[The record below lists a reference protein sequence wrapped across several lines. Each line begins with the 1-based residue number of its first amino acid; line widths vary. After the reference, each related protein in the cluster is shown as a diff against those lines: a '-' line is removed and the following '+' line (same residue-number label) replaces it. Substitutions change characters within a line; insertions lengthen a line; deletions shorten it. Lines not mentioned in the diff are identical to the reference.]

1 MTEELLS
8 VEIKKVVG
16 PTPNGAAV
24 LLGNDEKT
32 FVIFIGFY
40 EAAALLREL
49 KEEQPARPLTH
60 DLLHSVFLGFDLAI
74 QKIIVSDIVD
84 NAFCATLI
92 LEQRVGQPAD
102 GLRNEVRIDAR
113 PSDCMVLAVK
123 NDADIYV
130 TREVF
135 DQVRDFSEFLDKD
148 GPALGSLFASE
159 LSEDEFGPIR
169 GEGLALDFPDVTDA
183 AGDEPDDD
191 GDADDVG
198 HKKSSDD

>member
-1 MTEELLS
+1 MTEELLN

-24 LLGNDEKT
+24 LLGDDDKT

-60 DLLHSVFLGFDLAI
+60 DLLQSVFLGFDLEI
-74 QKIIVSDIVD
+74 QKIIVTDIVD

-92 LEQRVGQPAD
+92 LEQRMGQPSD
-102 GLRNEVRIDAR
+102 SLRNEVRIDAR

-123 NDADIYV
+123 NEADIYV
-130 TREVF
+130 TREVY

-148 GPALGSLFASE
+148 APTLGSLFANE
-159 LSEDEFGPIR
+159 LSEEEFGAIR
-169 GEGLALDFPDVTDA
+169 GDALPLDLPDVTDA
-183 AGDEPDDD
+183 LDDDEEEVDEDEPDNE
-191 GDADDVG
+191 
-198 HKKSSDD
+198 